1 MVVGETQYIWFGSR
15 SDVIKIW
22 LISDVHWM
30 SRGCDEVLF
39 NKTLKEIENDPYS
52 FWIGLGDY
60 VDLVGYNDK
69 RFDANCLA
77 DWVKIEHLGQLG
89 QIGRQHMKEKFSPIK
104 HKCLGLLLG
113 NHEVKYMQH
122 NQQEDWHA
130 WLCTELGVQNLG
142 YSCMFR
148 LIFKRTVAKYPVL
161 SKKSGKNGFARAY
174 TIFAHHGA
182 GASTT
187 RGGKTNRMSKFMSD
201 FDADIF
207 LMGHVHEQVPVP
219 KVRLGIDSVG
229 KNIAERQ
236 QMGLINGS
244 LLRTYESGPRVGY
257 GEMKGY
263 SPVQL
268 GMASLEFT
276 PDKGVID
283 VRTRIGG

>member
-1 MVVGETQYIWFGSR
+1 MVVGQNQYIWHGSR
-15 SDVIKIW
+15 SDVIKVWI
-22 LISDVHWM
+22 ISDVHWM

-60 VDLVGYNDK
+60 VDLVSYNDK

-89 QIGRQHMKEKFSPIK
+89 QIARQHMRDKFYPIK
-104 HKCLGLLLG
+104 DKCLGLLLG
-113 NHEVKYMQH
+113 NHEAKYMQH

-142 YSCMFR
+142 YSCLFK
-148 LIFKRTVAKYPVL
+148 LIFKRSPMVVPKLNQKAGRPGY
-161 SKKSGKNGFARAY
+161 SRAY
-174 TIFAHHGA
+174 TIFCHHGA
-182 GASTT
+182 GASST
-187 RGGKTNRMSKFMSD
+187 RGGKTNRMAKFMTD

-219 KVRLGIDSVG
+219 KIRLGMDGAGELV
-229 KNIAERQ
+229 ERQ
-236 QMGLINGS
+236 QIGLINGS
-244 LLRTYESGPRVGY
+244 CLRTYQKGERFGY

-268 GMASLEFT
+268 GMAALEFT